1 MSKTNIKPEI
11 LEYGNQKADEIA
23 NDMGYESGQD
33 LVDQVGP
40 KLQSADTYTRS
51 NATKAAGSFVS
62 KLSLVLFEQIIY
74 DAIGTASIYNWVNKF
89 NGPTLTYG
97 NSIQFNQTALSTA
110 GNYDKT
116 KWIPDN
122 VTTPFI
128 DTFTGQMY
136 KNDGS
141 LADFAYQ
148 YKKSL
153 SLEPKTWLP
162 YFASGKL
169 SEVIGKITSEMNET
183 YTLFVANQLQQI
195 IKGIADGSNQVTT
208 ANAGINGKSL
218 KLKKIDSNA
227 TDSFSALVELMEH
240 IANLTKD
247 VNNTTIAS
255 DSTNIRAVDLGDLV
269 MFIPKKLLA
278 KFRSGVMSR
287 LPSSNLFNYETIF
300 ADDRVVP
307 IGTELSTI
315 KTNTNQVVTTVA
327 NDAPFLADTKIV
339 VLEKR
344 AIQHCFAVKEHE
356 SQYFAENMIQQ
367 LTNHMWGF
375 FVVLPFAK
383 GFVFNCPNLLTD
395 PN

>member
-1 MSKTNIKPEI
+1 MKIEIKPEI
-11 LEYGNQKADEIA
+11 LEFGNQKADEIA
-23 NDMGYESGQD
+23 SDLGYDDGQD

-40 KLQSADTYTRS
+40 KLASADTYTRS
-51 NATKAAGSFVS
+51 NATRAAGTFVS

-110 GNYDKT
+110 GTYDKS

-122 VTTPFI
+122 VTSPFI
-128 DTFTGQMY
+128 DTFSGQMY

-141 LADFAYQ
+141 LADNAYQ

-153 SLEPKTWLP
+153 SLEPKTWMP

-169 SEVIGKITSEMNET
+169 SEVIGKITAEMNET
-183 YTLFVANQLQQI
+183 YTMFVANKLQQI
-195 IKGIADGSNQVTT
+195 IKTLADGSAQVQT

-218 KLKKIDSNA
+218 KLAKKDSTA
-227 TDSFSALVELMEH
+227 TDSFSALVELLGH
-240 IANLTKD
+240 INDLTTD
-247 VNNTTIAS
+247 VNNLTIAN
-255 DSTNIRAVDLGDLV
+255 DSTNIRAVDLDDLV
-269 MFIPKKLLA
+269 IFIPKKLLA

-287 LPSSNLFNYETIF
+287 LPSSDQFSYEKIFNS
-300 ADDRVVP
+300 DRVVAV
-307 IGTELSTI
+307 GSELSTVQ
-315 KTNTNQVVTTVA
+315 TNSNQVITTVA
-327 NDAPFLADTKIV
+327 NATPFLDETKIV

-375 FVVLPFAK
+375 FCVIPFAK
-383 GFVFNCPNLLTD
+383 GFVFNCPQLLTD